1 MPRRLGGWGRN
12 VSMASW
18 LAVAVLLVTV
28 TSLIVTSIVSLTY
41 GQDLAE
47 GLIDGQ
53 LQSRASVKADE
64 VARYLEGMQA
74 RTAALATGTW
84 AAEASVL
91 FSDAYAELGTLDR
104 AVIDEAVD
112 PVAAFYRDEFAPA
125 LGDAIGTT
133 VPWRTLVP
141 VGDEALYLQHH
152 YVVGSEDDV
161 IVRGLTDDAGD
172 GSTWSEVHRQLHLG
186 LLEITE
192 RLGAADLYLVEPDN
206 GNIVYS
212 AAKGSDFATSLDVGP
227 HGGSTLAAAMR
238 TVREAPERGAVTMLD
253 MAPHVPDLGAPM
265 LFMASPV
272 FDGSE
277 LVAILILKIPV
288 DPIDEIM
295 TSETGWAEEGF
306 DDTGEAYLVA
316 SDGRMRSVSRP
327 FVEAPEIFLTDLA
340 VAGTATEAERDAIAG
355 VGTTVVF
362 LKVADGREVAEA
374 AVLGDGLVEGTN
386 YLLRP
391 VLRAVESLELDG
403 LEWFVIAETERV
415 EINDPITDFRQAL
428 LIAVAIFVIAIT
440 FATVAWAQAVFRP
453 VRAISEKL
461 RRIHEGEEPEEADPM
476 KRAPRDFTDLAHSID
491 EMLVALHRREIELEA
506 ASSDRLDTVRTLLP
520 PAIAERVEAGDRNVI
535 DQVQQAG
542 IVVLV
547 IDGLGDIVRRRDVAE
562 AKELL
567 DHLVEEIDT
576 LAHHHG
582 LERVK
587 LVGDAY
593 FAGCGLVQPYLDHV
607 PRSAAFA
614 LDARDAIREMSAEYD
629 LRPEIAAGIHSGPVT
644 VGLTGSA
651 RLVYDL
657 WGETVSTAH
666 FLARMAR
673 PSEILATDAVR
684 ELLPPDI
691 AVAPRSNGPDE
702 VPVWEITGHLA
713 AKETPS

>member
-1 MPRRLGGWGRN
+1 
-12 VSMASW
+12 
-18 LAVAVLLVTV
+18 
-28 TSLIVTSIVSLTY
+28 
-41 GQDLAE
+41 
-47 GLIDGQ
+47 
-53 LQSRASVKADE
+53 
-64 VARYLEGMQA
+64 
-74 RTAALATGTW
+74 
-84 AAEASVL
+84 
-91 FSDAYAELGTLDR
+91 
-104 AVIDEAVD
+104 
-112 PVAAFYRDEFAPA
+112 
-125 LGDAIGTT
+125 
-133 VPWRTLVP
+133 
-141 VGDEALYLQHH
+141 
-152 YVVGSEDDV
+152 VGSEDDV
-161 IVRGLTDDAGD
+161 TERSLIDDAGD
-172 GSTWSEVHRQLHLG
+172 GSTWSEVHRELHLG
-186 LLEITE
+186 LLEITQ

-238 TVREAPERGAVTMLD
+238 TVREAPERGAVTVLD

-277 LVAILILKIPV
+277 LVAILILKVPV

-295 TSETGWAEEGF
+295 TSEASWVEEGF
-306 DDTGEAYLVA
+306 GDTGEAYLVA

-327 FVEAPEIFLTDLA
+327 FVEAPEMFLTNLA
-340 VAGTATEAERDAIAG
+340 AAGTATEAERNAIAG

-374 AVLGDGLVEGTN
+374 AVSSDGLIEGTN
-386 YLLRP
+386 YLVRP
-391 VLRAVESLELDG
+391 VLSAVESLELDG
-403 LEWFVIAETERV
+403 LEWFVVAETEAE
-415 EINDPITDFRQAL
+415 EINDPVTDFRRAL
-428 LIAVAIFVIAIT
+428 LIAVAVFVIAIT
-440 FATVAWAQAVFRP
+440 FATVAWARAVFRP

-461 RRIHEGEEPEEADPM
+461 RRIHEGEEPEETDPM

-491 EMLVALHRREIELEA
+491 EMLAALHRREIELEA
-506 ASSDRLDTVRTLLP
+506 ASADRLDTVRSLLP

-547 IDGLGDIVRRRDVAE
+547 IGGLGDIVRRRDVAE
-562 AKELL
+562 AREQL

-593 FAGCGLVQPYLDHV
+593 FAGCGLSQPYLDHV

-614 LDARDAIREMSAEYD
+614 LDTRDAIREMSARHD

-673 PSEILATDAVR
+673 PGEILATDAVK

-691 AVAPRSNGPDE
+691 AVAARDTGPGE
-702 VPVWEITGHLA
+702 APVWEIAGHLA
-713 AKETPS
+713 AKEIQS